1 MGGEKEIDACMGKTV
16 SHWDK
21 MNQRFIMKDYIALWL
36 DASKTPQLEL
46 THKYYHLV
54 EKGLEND
61 CGRVQFSLVK
71 RKTVI
76 IPWALKGP

>member
-36 DASKTPQLEL
+36 DVSKTPQLEL
-46 THKYYHLV
+46 THKYYPLV
-54 EKGLEND
+54 EKALEND
-61 CGRVQFSLVK
+61 RGRVQFSPVK
-71 RKTVI
+71 RKTVK
-76 IPWALKGP
+76 IPWALKGL